1 MTISAIVYEPQAGH
15 SCECHC
21 EHLFWSEFLRQC
33 CTPRLLTYKSNN
45 YEDVI
50 YFCSILSN
58 TQPYDQAANHAN
70 ASDNLHDNCVR
81 NNPGSSLWVVIVG
94 CWPSSELC
102 RGRGINIGRHDT
114 RSVMQQTVMI
124 GHLSRRLVLIP
135 ALFREDFASQVK
147 R

>member
-1 MTISAIVYEPQAGH
+1 MTISATVYEPQAGH

-21 EHLFWSEFLRQC
+21 ENLFWSEFSLQC
-33 CTPRLLTYKSNN
+33 CTPRLLTYKSHN

-50 YFCSILSN
+50 YSCSILSN

-70 ASDNLHDNCVR
+70 ASNNLHDDCVR
-81 NNPGSSLWVVIVG
+81 NNPGSPLWVAIVR

-114 RSVMQQTVMI
+114 RSKTGMI

-135 ALFREDFASQVK
+135 AFYREDFASQVK